1 MSTLTPPSP
10 AVRRARAAVAALF
23 FTNGAIYAN
32 LIPRL
37 PEIKGA
43 LELSDT
49 VYGLSIAAMPAGA
62 LLSGLAAATL
72 IRRIGSGRLA
82 VFGSVVLAVAM
93 LVAGLAPAPA
103 VFALSLFVVGM
114 LDSVVDVAQNTHGLR
129 VQRRYGRSIINSF
142 HAVWSL
148 GAVTGGLMSAG
159 AIALGLPLGVHLAIT
174 GTIFAATALVA
185 LRFCLPGPDGDAL
198 EEDASPVVVLRSRLS
213 PRVALTLAGLALIAI
228 AGTTVEDVGS
238 SWATLYMGESLGAPA
253 PLAAMGFIVL
263 IGSQFVGRLV
273 GDRLVDRLGQR
284 TVAVAGGVLVA
295 AGMGLALAF
304 PSIPGTL
311 AGFAA
316 AGFGVATLV
325 PAAMNAADELPG
337 LRAGTGLTIVTWL
350 MRLGFLLSPLVI
362 GTISDAT
369 ELRVSLLIVPIS
381 GILVILLSGVLRRR
395 G

>member
-1 MSTLTPPSP
+1 MTTPTTPAPS
-10 AVRRARAAVAALF
+10 ARRARGAVSALF
-23 FTNGAIYAN
+23 LTNGAIYAN

-37 PEIKGA
+37 PEIKDA
-43 LELSDT
+43 LGLSDT

-72 IRRIGSGRLA
+72 IRRVGSGRLA
-82 VFGSVVLAVAM
+82 VLGSVLLAVAM
-93 LVAGLAPAPA
+93 LAAGLAPLP
-103 VFALSLFVVGM
+103 VLFALALFVVGM
-114 LDSVVDVAQNTHGLR
+114 LDSVTDVAQNTHGLR

-148 GAVTGGLMSAG
+148 GAVMGGLMSAA
-159 AIALGLPLGVHLAIT
+159 AIALRLPLGVHLAIT
-174 GTIFAATALVA
+174 GAIFAATALVA

-198 EEDASPVVVLRSRLS
+198 EDGSPPAVVLRSRPS
-213 PRVALTLAGLALIAI
+213 PRVALTLAGLALVAI

-253 PLAAMGFIVL
+253 PLAAMGFIAL
-263 IGSQFVGRLV
+263 IGSQFVGRIV

-284 TVAVAGGVLVA
+284 TVAVAGGALVV

-325 PAAMNAADELPG
+325 PAAMQVADELPG

-362 GTISDAT
+362 GTVSDAT
-369 ELRVSLLIVPIS
+369 ELRVSLLVVPLS
-381 GILVILLSGVLRRR
+381 GVFVIALSGVLRRR